1 MMPLHLFLVL
11 CLFKGTNRPDND
23 FLQVQDTQLP
33 NEVDEMRRSQPF
45 IHQRAGFVQ
54 DYMQLIDKS
63 ILIGLD
69 KFTLTRS
76 YVCLKK
82 QGYLVRP

>member
-1 MMPLHLFLVL
+1 MPLHLFMVL
-11 CLFKGTNRPDND
+11 CLSKGANRPDND
-23 FLQVQDTQLP
+23 FSQAHDDQLP
-33 NEVDEMRRSQPF
+33 NEVDEMRRSQHF

-54 DYMQLIDKS
+54 DYVQLIDKS

-76 YVCLKK
+76 HVCLKK
-82 QGYLVRP
+82 QKYLGRP